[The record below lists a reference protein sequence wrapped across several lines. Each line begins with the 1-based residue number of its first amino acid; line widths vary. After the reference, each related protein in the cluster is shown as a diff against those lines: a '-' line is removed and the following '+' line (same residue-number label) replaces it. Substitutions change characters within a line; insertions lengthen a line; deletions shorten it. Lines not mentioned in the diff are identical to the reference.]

1 MSMTRTHVITG
12 AASGIGAATRK
23 LLERDGDHVIGIDL
37 RNTDICVDLSTP
49 EGRQDMLSAVTKASG
64 GTIDSVIACAGVG
77 TESHLSVTVNYFGA
91 IATLE
96 GLRPLLAKSTSPR
109 AVAIASVVVAY
120 PTDNELIEALENS
133 DQERALVR
141 ATQLINSGEELVYS
155 SAKKALGTWIRQHA
169 LLPEWAGAGIPLNA
183 VGPGVVLTPLNDTF
197 LDTEEKYRQHT
208 IDYPTPL
215 NGFLQPDV
223 IAEANKFLVSTGN
236 THITGQI
243 LYVDGGC
250 EASVRPHREI

>member
-1 MSMTRTHVITG
+1 MTRTHVITG
-12 AASGIGAATRK
+12 AASGIGAATRE
-23 LLERDGDHVIGIDL
+23 LLERDGDRVIGVDL
-37 RNTDICVDLSTP
+37 RNTDVCVDLSSP
-49 EGRQDMLSAVTKASG
+49 QGRLDMVAGVTAASG
-64 GTIDSVIACAGVG
+64 GTIDSIIACAGVG

-91 IATLE
+91 LATLE
-96 GLRPLLAKSTSPR
+96 GLRPLLAQSTAPR

-120 PTDNELIEALENS
+120 PTDDELVTALEAG
-133 DQERALVR
+133 DQDRALAR
-141 ATQLINSGEELVYS
+141 ATQLIDAGEELVYS
-155 SAKKALGTWIRQHA
+155 SAKKALATWIRRNA

-208 IDYPTPL
+208 IDFPTPL
-215 NGFLQPDV
+215 NGFLQADV
-223 IAEANKFLVSTGN
+223 IAQANKFLVSEAN

-250 EASVRPHREI
+250 EASVRPHRVL